1 MSHTPPVDP
10 SPAAAAAEVPP
21 ELAPRPMT
29 GPEALD
35 AAAAAGPDA
44 FARALNGVIGALED
58 AARHYRERQAELPCD
73 EHQVTFNGFAD
84 GSVEWTCR
92 CGAGEV
98 AVSPAAAEAEADAH
112 TGEVPA

>member
-58 AARHYRERQAELPCD
+58 AARRGRER
-73 EHQVTFNGFAD
+73 EHQQQCGTCGT
-84 GSVEWTCR
+84 WTDWVSSHGLCDA
-92 CGAGEV
+92 CLFQQGA
-98 AVSPAAAEAEADAH
+98 AR
-112 TGEVPA
+112 